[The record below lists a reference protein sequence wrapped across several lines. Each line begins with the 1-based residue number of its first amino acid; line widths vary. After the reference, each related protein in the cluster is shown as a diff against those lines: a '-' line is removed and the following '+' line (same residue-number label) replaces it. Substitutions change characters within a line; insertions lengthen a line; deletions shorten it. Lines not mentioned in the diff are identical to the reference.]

1 MSLQID
7 LAVIDGFCGRLL
19 GQEWWHWPS
28 AWVVECFFG
37 WLLGFVAMVVRF
49 CVKISRY
56 LSGGWVFVRVVAIGF
71 GVFIFIIFNFNG

>member
-1 MSLQID
+1 M
-7 LAVIDGFCGRLL
+7 FF
-19 GQEWWHWPS
+19 
-28 AWVVECFFG
+28 WVVVRLCG
-37 WLLGFVAMVVRF
+37 AVAVVVGF